1 MTPRVLVVVQRLALL
16 AALLASAALIVDYQN
31 IGDPTF
37 CGVESACFK
46 VRASEV
52 GKQLAGMTST
62 VGLSVPH
69 VGVVAHVLLLGA
81 SLAAR
86 SRAMVRAVAVV
97 ASIGG
102 LCALGLL
109 VAQLVEGELC
119 PWCAVVDVGS
129 LVAAVSSVLLARAT
143 PDEPSAAWAR
153 EASASGAV
161 LAWSAAAAAVVG
173 LPYLW
178 AQNPQ
183 AAPLP
188 PSIAA
193 MQEQGKVTIVSF
205 TDFEC
210 PFCRNLAPV
219 LDGMKKDPRVTFKR
233 KMAPLQFHRGAEPAA
248 LGYLCTSDSHK
259 EAMAKKLYEAKLGEM
274 NERGIT
280 AIATAIGDPRA
291 IAIPACMKAP
301 ATKALLDADIAAF
314 ESSGGTG
321 LPTTWVGRRVI
332 KGFRPEQIARAY
344 DAEAGGAGFSLP
356 LWAMFVAAA
365 AVGAAAVAVHRKSV
379 LAFVEEEAEQQR
391 ATARRATAK
400 GGGSPRGEGGK
411 TTGGYS
417 RTEAKTSAAT
427 PRAKRTEA
435 SVPDPP
441 VEGSTPLERSDA
453 KTIAES
459 PRAKKRVSGTNEADV
474 VDSSSTKP
482 EADEQT

>member
-16 AALLASAALIVDYQN
+16 AALLASAALIIDYQN

-37 CGVESACFK
+37 CGNESACFK
-46 VRASEV
+46 VRASEL
-52 GKQLAGMTST
+52 GKQLAGMTAT

-81 SLAAR
+81 SLAAK

-97 ASIGG
+97 ASVGG
-102 LCALGLL
+102 LCAIGLL
-109 VAQLVEGELC
+109 VAQVVDGVLC

-129 LVAAVSSVLLARAT
+129 VVAAASSVLLARAT
-143 PDEPSAAWAR
+143 PDDASAGWAR

-161 LAWSAAAAAVVG
+161 LAWSAAAAAVVA

-178 AQNPQ
+178 ARNPQ

-193 MQEQGKVTIVSF
+193 MQEPGKVTVISF

-210 PFCRNLAPV
+210 PFCRNLAPA
-219 LDGMKKDPRVTFKR
+219 LEGMKKDPRVVFKR

-259 EAMAKKLYEAKLGEM
+259 EAMAEKLYEAKLGDM

-280 AIATAIGDPRA
+280 TLALQLGDPQA
-291 IAIPACMKAP
+291 ASMPACMKSP
-301 ATKALLDADIAAF
+301 ETRALLDADIAAF

-332 KGFRPEQIARAY
+332 KGFRPDNIARAF
-344 DAEAGGAGFSLP
+344 DAEVGGVGFSLP

-365 AVGAAAVAVHRKSV
+365 AIGAAAVALHRKSV
-379 LAFVEEEAEQQR
+379 LAFEEEEAEQ
-391 ATARRATAK
+391 RRATRGRRTAK
-400 GGGSPRGEGGK
+400 GDPNADEPEGRTAGGRTADATP
-411 TTGGYS
+411 

-427 PRAKRTEA
+427 PRARA
-435 SVPDPP
+435 M
-441 VEGSTPLERSDA
+441 ERSDA

-459 PRAKKRVSGTNEADV
+459 PRAKKRSSGTTEADV
-474 VDSSSTKP
+474 VDSSPNKP